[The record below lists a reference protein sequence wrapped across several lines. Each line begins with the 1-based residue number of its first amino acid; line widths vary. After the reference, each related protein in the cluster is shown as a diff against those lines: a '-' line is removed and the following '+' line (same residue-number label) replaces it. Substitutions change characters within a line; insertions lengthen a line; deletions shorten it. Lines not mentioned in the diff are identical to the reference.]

1 MVSYGMTH
9 IGQKRSM
16 NQDYIYFTDDPVG
29 NLPNLYIVADGMGGH
44 KAGDKASSYAVER
57 FLEII
62 GTMTKEQPFCLM
74 KDAIEQVNQE
84 LFSMAGSKEEY
95 EGMGT
100 TFVAASVANN
110 QPYVM
115 NIGDSRLYL
124 LNDTISQI
132 SMDHSF
138 VEELVRN
145 GEITKEEAK
154 NHPQKNYITRALGA
168 EEQVKAD
175 FFQVEIESGNRILLC
190 SDGLSNMVS
199 DKELESILKN
209 EKKIEVAV
217 DKMID
222 RANEEGGRDNIAV
235 VIAENKER

>member
-16 NQDYIYFTDDPVG
+16 NQDYIYYTDNPVG

-62 GTMTKEQPFCLM
+62 RTMTKEQPFCLM

-84 LFSMAGSKEEY
+84 LFSMAESKEEY

-100 TFVAASVANN
+100 TFVAASVVNN
-110 QPYVM
+110 QLYVM

-124 LNDTISQI
+124 LNDRISQI

-175 FFQVEIESGNRILLC
+175 FFQVEIEPGNRILLC